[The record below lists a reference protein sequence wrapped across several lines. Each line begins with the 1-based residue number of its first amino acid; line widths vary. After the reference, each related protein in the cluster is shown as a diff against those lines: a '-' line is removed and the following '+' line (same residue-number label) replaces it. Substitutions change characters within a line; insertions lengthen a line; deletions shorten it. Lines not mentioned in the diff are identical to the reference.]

1 MPQVHSMEQIR
12 TAGAEPMRAKPLPVN
27 DRNDRLTA
35 TILAAEILAQA
46 KVETVTWAK
55 FAWRIIDANVEVREA
70 LQAEIKKQKAEMT
83 KGQTE
88 FGIDKKIASKNTGSF
103 AVQVSRCSTI
113 AKAFN
118 SGATV
123 EGLKD
128 FINGQLPANKRAKTV
143 AEVREHVGFI
153 VIYNYAATF
162 TGGKGSK
169 TNTSWLENVGK
180 FLDRN
185 PPAEDDVQGQAQ
197 QAEFVKLYNALVAM
211 LPKAI

>member
-1 MPQVHSMEQIR
+1 MNQVHTMEQIR

-46 KVETVTWAK
+46 KVETATWAK

-70 LQAEIKKQKAEMT
+70 LQAEIKKQQAAMT
-83 KGQTE
+83 KGQVE
-88 FGIDKKIASKNTGSF
+88 FGIDKKMASKNTASF
-103 AVQVSRCSTI
+103 AVQVSRCRTI

-128 FINGQLPANKRAKTV
+128 FINGQMPANKRAKTV
-143 AEVREHVGFI
+143 EEVRDHTSFI
-153 VIYNYAATF
+153 MIYNYAATF

-169 TNTSWLENVGK
+169 TTTSWLENVGK

-185 PPAEDDVQGQAQ
+185 PPAEDDTQGQAQ
-197 QAEFVKLYNALVAM
+197 QAEFIKLYNALVKMAG
-211 LPKAI
+211 